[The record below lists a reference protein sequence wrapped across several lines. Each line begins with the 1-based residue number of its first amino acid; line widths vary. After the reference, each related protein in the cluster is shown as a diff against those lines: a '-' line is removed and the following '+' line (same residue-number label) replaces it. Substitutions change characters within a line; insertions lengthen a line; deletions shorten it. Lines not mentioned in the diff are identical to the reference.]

1 LANLI
6 TITKFKPSNQV
17 KKILL
22 YFALFF
28 GASFLQ
34 AQNHEEK
41 TAIHN
46 KVAEATIISE
56 LDLSKVPSG
65 KITKYWLHIISSGL
79 SQPVLVPVMVAKG
92 KKEGPVLG
100 LVAALHG
107 NELNGIPVIQKVFE
121 GLDIN
126 NLEGTVVGIPGLNA
140 IGVNN
145 EERRFND
152 GIDLN
157 RGFPGKENGNR
168 SQQYIHRTFQKLV
181 RHFDYLID
189 MHTASFG
196 RLNSLYVRAD
206 LRNDTIAKMARL
218 HPADILLN
226 SKGIPST
233 GDAIPM
239 LRTLR
244 AEAMLA
250 GIPTI
255 TIEYG
260 NPQVYQNEMIDR
272 GVVGIQNILAHL
284 KLTSN
289 TIEEFSPVVLCKKS
303 YWTYTDEG
311 GLLEVLP
318 DLAQKVQKGEKIAIL
333 KNPFGDI
340 LAEYFAP
347 ESGIIIGKS
356 SNPVNQHGGRI
367 LHLGILEDQ

>member
-1 LANLI
+1 MG
-6 TITKFKPSNQV
+6 
-17 KKILL
+17 KKIL
-22 YFALFF
+22 YFTFALLV
-28 GASFLQ
+28 GVTIIQ
-34 AQNHEEK
+34 AQSPMNEITIQNK
-41 TAIHN
+41 TTEI
-46 KVAEATIISE
+46 EIISE
-56 LDLSKVPSG
+56 LDLSKAPTG

-79 SQPVLVPVMVAKG
+79 SQPILVPVLVAKG
-92 KKEGPVLG
+92 KKEGEVVG

-121 GLDIN
+121 ELDMD
-126 NLEGTVVGIPGLNA
+126 NLEGIVVGVPGLNV

-152 GIDLN
+152 HIDLN

-168 SQQYIHRTFQKLV
+168 SQQYIHRIFQKLV

-206 LRNDTIAKMARL
+206 LQNDTIAEMARL

-226 SKGIPST
+226 SKGVPST

-250 GIPTI
+250 GIPAI

-260 NPQVYQNEMIDR
+260 NPQVYQNEMIER
-272 GVVGIQNILAHL
+272 GVIGVQNILSQL
-284 KLTSN
+284 QLTS
-289 TIEEFSPVVLCKKS
+289 TPIKEFSPAVLCKKS
-303 YWTYTDEG
+303 YWIYTNEG

-318 DLAQKVQKGEKIAIL
+318 DLAQKVEKGEKIAIL
-333 KNPFGDI
+333 KNPFGET

-347 ESGIIIGKS
+347 ESGIVIGKS

-367 LHLGILEDQ
+367 LHLGILEE

>member
-1 LANLI
+1 MKN
-6 TITKFKPSNQV
+6 N
-17 KKILL
+17 LL
-22 YFALFF
+22 YLTLVL
-28 GASFLQ
+28 GWTFLQ
-34 AQNHEEK
+34 AQNPEDK
-41 TAIHN
+41 TIAHN
-46 KVAEATIISE
+46 TIAKAAIISE
-56 LDLSKVPSG
+56 LDLSQTPAG

-79 SQPVLVPVMVAKG
+79 SQPILVPILVAKG
-92 KKEGPVLG
+92 KKQGPVLG

-121 GLDIN
+121 ELDID
-126 NLEGTVVGIPGLNA
+126 NLEGTVVGVPGLNV
-140 IGVNN
+140 IGINN

-152 GIDLN
+152 HIDLN
-157 RGFPGKENGNR
+157 RVFPGKQKGNR
-168 SQQYIHRTFQKLV
+168 NQQYVYRIMDKLV

-206 LRNDTIAKMARL
+206 LQNETIAKMACL

-233 GDAIPM
+233 GDAIPK

-250 GIPTI
+250 GIPAI

-260 NPQVYQNEMIDR
+260 NPQVYQNEIIER
-272 GVVGIQNILAHL
+272 GVIGIQNILSHL
-284 KLTSN
+284 ELTVTPIKKFPPPIS
-289 TIEEFSPVVLCKKS
+289 CKKS
-303 YWTYTDEG
+303 YWIYTDEG

-318 DLAQKVQKGEKIAIL
+318 NLAQKVEKGEKIAIL

-347 ESGIIIGKS
+347 ESGIVIGKS
-356 SNPVNQHGGRI
+356 SNPINQHGGRI
-367 LHLGILEDQ
+367 LHLGILQEE